1 MRGKAQESKAARIP
15 QNELLDLIHNAFK
28 KYKYWSLKAL
38 KAEVNQPEAYL
49 KQTLE
54 LVAHLVRTGPYAMTW
69 QLNQDSKLD
78 SYEEA
83 LSKTAPETGYGF
95 DGVSDAGEGMGSD
108 NDDENMKPED
118 VLSQ

>member
-1 MRGKAQESKAARIP
+1 MRGKPQESKAARIP

-54 LVAHLVRTGPYAMTW
+54 LVAHLIRMGPYAMTW

-83 LSKTAPETGYGF
+83 LGKTAPETGYGF
-95 DGVSDAGEGMGSD
+95 DGVSDAVEGMGSD
-108 NDDENMKPED
+108 DDDGNLKAED
-118 VLSQ
+118 VLA